1 MSQLTLKDLQKRV
14 SLEVGRSRNAT
25 QYFTV
30 LIPYIIGEVQVVAIV
45 LTPPTISIDVILAPT
60 QYPKQYGVFTIQIP
74 RDLLDSKNPDGTDKP
89 FRILLNGHGLSW
101 QQIRSTNTDRTLG
114 LCFGASN
121 GFLEIFGTKIKR

>member
-1 MSQLTLKDLQKRV
+1 MSHLTLKDLKKRV

-25 QYFTV
+25 KYFTV
-30 LIPYIIGEVQVVAIV
+30 LIPYIIGEGQVVAIV
-45 LTPPTISIDVILAPT
+45 LTPPTTSIDMILAPT

-101 QQIRSTNTDRTLG
+101 Q
-114 LCFGASN
+114 
-121 GFLEIFGTKIKR
+121 